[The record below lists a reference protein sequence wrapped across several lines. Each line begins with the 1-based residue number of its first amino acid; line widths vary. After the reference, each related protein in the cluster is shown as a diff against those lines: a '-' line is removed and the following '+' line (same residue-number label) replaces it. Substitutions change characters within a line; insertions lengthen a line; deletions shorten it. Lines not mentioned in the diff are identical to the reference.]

1 MAEKRKRQ
9 KKAKVYE
16 CKHFKS
22 DSDDFSRWIHCRN
35 SDLPWNQCICESVYA
50 RKLCPC
56 FNRGVLLGEFDR
68 LPEINKDEWKERF
81 SKKFKSVI
89 KELEREIEAN
99 QEMLDNLKNR
109 MEKYG

>member
-1 MAEKRKRQ
+1 MAEK
-9 KKAKVYE
+9 KKKHKKVKVYE

-35 SDLPWNQCICESVYA
+35 RVLPWNRCICESVYA

-56 FNRGVLLGEFDR
+56 FKRGVLLGEFDR
-68 LPEINKDEWKERF
+68 FPEINADEWKEKF
-81 SKKFKSVI
+81 STAFNTEI
-89 KELEREIEAN
+89 GELEYEISN
-99 QEMLDNLKNR
+99 KRKILKILKKK